1 MFSLTHQKQGKRIS
15 CVFIELSN
23 GFTLPNTICSIF
35 DTLELDRNFEI
46 LTFRLQDECS
56 ASELIQHISE
66 ASVAKNQVYQ
76 PMVGGTGF
84 EPASN

>member
-46 LTFRLQDECS
+46 LAYCLQNNRS

-66 ASVAKNQVYQ
+66 ASVAKTRFTNR
-76 PMVGGTGF
+76 GRRNGI
-84 EPASN
+84 